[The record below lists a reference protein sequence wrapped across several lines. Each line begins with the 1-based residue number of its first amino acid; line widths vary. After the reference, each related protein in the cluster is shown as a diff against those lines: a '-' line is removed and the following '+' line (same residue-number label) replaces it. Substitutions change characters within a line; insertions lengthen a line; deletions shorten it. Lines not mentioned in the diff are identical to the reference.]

1 MVNMRVADYVMAR
14 LSAFGIKHLFM
25 VTGRGILYLS
35 DAAAKHAEIECVSVH
50 HEQAG
55 AYAAMAY
62 AQCTEKAGACLVST
76 GCASANAITPTLCA
90 WQDEIPLVIISG
102 QNTLRET
109 TRHTGLP
116 IRTYGQQEF
125 DIIGLVTPI
134 TKYAVMIEDPDS
146 IAFELD
152 KALHLAVQSR
162 KGPVWIDIPL
172 DIQNM
177 RVEPLELVRFV
188 PEILKLPLCN
198 ADIEYVKRALYRAV
212 RPVLFIGSGVRSSG
226 SLDMFRAF
234 AKRFDFPVVYAS
246 SAVDSFG
253 ADYDLSMGVVSTM
266 AGNRAANFAVQN
278 ADLILVIGCRLTSM
292 TVGGSPEKFGRE
304 AQIIV
309 VDIDEFEHKKGTVNI
324 DKFIHADAADFLASL
339 TAEQGFAISDAW
351 KAKCL
356 HWKSVF
362 PKCEESRKHSQLV
375 DLHYLAEKL
384 GVHLQNDAILICDSG
399 LEELIMPN
407 TVSYKRSQRCLHPA
421 SQGAM
426 GYALPAAIG
435 AWLST
440 GRQVVA
446 IIGDGSIMM
455 NIQELQTIAHHKYP
469 IKILIIN
476 NDCYAVIRNR
486 QRDLF
491 RSRTIGTDASNGI
504 SCPEFEKV
512 SACFDIEF
520 AKINDANELDEKL
533 FTILAAEG
541 PIICE
546 ILSPPD
552 QNFLHSS
559 FTRSKEKKFV
569 QRPLEDQS
577 PFLDR
582 SIFLSEMIIEPIDQ

>member
-1 MVNMRVADYVMAR
+1 MRVADYVMAR
-14 LSAFGIKHLFM
+14 LCEFGIKHLFM
-25 VTGRGILYLS
+25 VTGRGVLYLS
-35 DAAAKHAEIECVSVH
+35 DAAAKHEGIECVSVH

-62 AQCTEKAGACLVST
+62 SQCSEKAGACLVST
-76 GCASANAITPTLCA
+76 GCASANAITPVLCA
-90 WQDEIPLVIISG
+90 WQDEIPMVIVSG

-125 DIIGLVTPI
+125 DIIELVSPI
-134 TKYAVMIEDPDS
+134 TKYAVMIEDPNR

-152 KALHLAVQSR
+152 KAFHLAMQPR

-177 RVEPLELVRFV
+177 RVEPHELARFV
-188 PEILKLPLCN
+188 PEVQKLPVSSI
-198 ADIEYVKRALYRAV
+198 DMEYVRGALDNAE

-226 SLDMFRAF
+226 SLEMFRSF
-234 AKRFDFPVVYAS
+234 AQRYEFPVVYAS

-253 ADYDLSMGVVSTM
+253 ADYALSMGVVSTL

-292 TVGGSPEKFGRE
+292 TVGGAPEKFGRA
-304 AQIIV
+304 AQVIV

-324 DKFIHADAADFLASL
+324 DKFIHADAADFLAHLS
-339 TAEQGFAISDAW
+339 AEQGFVINDAW

-362 PKCEESRKHSQLV
+362 PKCEEARKHGPLI
-375 DLHYLAEKL
+375 DLHYLAEKM
-384 GVHLQNDAILICDSG
+384 GENLQADAILICDSG

-407 TVSYKRSQRCLHPA
+407 TVPYKQAQRCLHPA

-426 GYALPAAIG
+426 GYALPGAIG

-491 RSRTIGTDASNGI
+491 RSRTVGTDISNGI
-504 SCPEFEKV
+504 SCPDFEKV
-512 SACFDIEF
+512 SACFGIEF
-520 AKINDANELDEKL
+520 IKIYDTSELDEKL
-533 FTILAAEG
+533 SAVLAAKQ
-541 PIICE
+541 PVICE
-546 ILSPPD
+546 ILSPSD
-552 QNFLHSS
+552 QNYLHSS